1 MPIKIEIIIDDPAQ
15 IAGVEYARDLYNLN
29 HPDDTP
35 LSSEEYITF
44 VMRSAADSYAQQ
56 ADRATRMKEAGL

>member
-1 MPIKIEIIIDDPAQ
+1 MTIKVEIIIDDPAQ
-15 IAGVEYARDLYNLN
+15 IAGIEYARDLYNKGR
-29 HPDDTP
+29 PDDKP
-35 LSSEEYITF
+35 ISSEEYITF